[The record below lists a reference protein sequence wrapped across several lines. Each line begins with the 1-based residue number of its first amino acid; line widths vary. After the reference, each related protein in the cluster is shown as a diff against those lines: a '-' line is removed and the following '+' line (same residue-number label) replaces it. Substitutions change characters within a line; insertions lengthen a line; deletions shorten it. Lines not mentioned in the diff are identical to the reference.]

1 MEYIDDFL
9 TPEEIVRELDKYI
22 IGQEDAKKS
31 VAIALR
37 NRIRRRLLP
46 PDIAEEITPKNI
58 IMIGPTG
65 VGKTEIARRIAKLT
79 GAPFMKVEATKF
91 TEVGYVG
98 RDVES
103 IIRDL
108 AELSLRMVKSE
119 KISAQ
124 EGKTRWIVEER
135 LLDLLF
141 TKRVT
146 PEDLDEPSSSEASA
160 RVDVVWSAPPSS
172 AERTREKI
180 REKLRKGELEDREIE
195 IEIEESSI
203 PVEVVNVGGL
213 DNMGIDLS
221 GLFGGIFP
229 TRKKKKRVKV
239 KDAREILFNQ
249 EAQRMLDMDDIKSE
263 AIQRVEESGIVFIDE
278 IDKIASPG
286 GRDTHGPDV
295 SRGGVQR
302 DLLPIV
308 EGSTVVTK
316 YGPVRTNHILFI
328 AAGAFSHTKPSDLL
342 PELQGRF
349 PIRVELSALSEEDLY
364 RIVVEPY
371 NSLVKQYTALLSTEG
386 IDLRF
391 TEDGL
396 REIAHISSI
405 LNQKMENIGAR
416 RLHTVVERVLQ
427 EVSFRAPNLKQKEVV
442 INQTYIRDRLKNV
455 LQDEDATRYIL

>member
-195 IEIEESSI
+195 IEIDESSI

-427 EVSFRAPNLKQKEVV
+427 EVSFKAPNLKQKEVV

>member
-1 MEYIDDFL
+1 VEYIDDFL

-195 IEIEESSI
+195 IEIDESSI

>member
-1 MEYIDDFL
+1 VEYIDDFL

-195 IEIEESSI
+195 IEIDESSI

-427 EVSFRAPNLKQKEVV
+427 EVSFKAPNLKQKEVV
-442 INQTYIRDRLKNV
+442 IDQTYIQDRLKNV